1 MINLDDRF
9 ITETMP
15 IIGAKATVILLA
27 IAKHL
32 DVNKKAFPSKY
43 TIQKYTGL
51 GRDAVTN
58 GINLLVENDILEKKQ
73 RRNGARQ
80 SSNLYS
86 VKCNYLTVYVK
97 ANKSF
102 QPTESQPTESQPTES
117 QPTENP
123 LLSINKKGSINKEKS
138 INKEEVKFSFEINSK
153 KWSKEQRDKGF
164 ELFWEKYDLKQ
175 SKGVAKVSWYK
186 VCKNG
191 NAKKA
196 FDGIDAYKKHLSVET
211 WKRTK
216 MVSTWLNQES
226 WDDEYKGIIKT
237 NNLGKQKFQHF
248 GINHL
253 NNNLADDRY
262 YFINRL
268 QELNK
273 FRKESIKKTLENK
286 VLGLGIVSDQEK
298 YLFIIKNFS
307 KQDFHLK

>member
-102 QPTESQPTESQPTES
+102 QPTESQPTE
-117 QPTENP
+117 NP
-123 LLSINKKGSINKEKS
+123 LLSINKKGS

-196 FDGIDAYKKHLSVET
+196 FDGIDAYKKHLSLET

-226 WDDEYKGIIKT
+226 WDDEYKGIKKT

-248 GINHL
+248 GIDHL